1 MELPVALKSQ
11 YRGKK
16 KSSSKDVGGRLC
28 FIHFH
33 STVDENITP
42 LTKDSFC
49 KIKETAAKRLK
60 LSDDIQRLLEICN
73 NIPYEL
79 DSTAHG
85 YHRRCYQLFTL
96 LPKASK
102 RKQRS
107 AVVDNELPSTSKMRR
122 RSSAAST
129 ASSNVL
135 FPVCF
140 AIRRP

>member
-1 MELPVALKSQ
+1 MALKSQ

-28 FIHFH
+28 IIHFH

-60 LSDDIQRLLEICN
+60 LSDDMQRLLEICN
-73 NIPYEL
+73 NIPNEL
-79 DSTAHG
+79 DSTVHG

-107 AVVDNELPSTSKMRR
+107 AVVDDELPST
-122 RSSAAST
+122 
-129 ASSNVL
+129 
-135 FPVCF
+135 
-140 AIRRP
+140 